1 LIETIS
7 SMLNAIAMA
16 KELYFNHNGSALE
29 KLLACVDFV
38 AKVVGVT
45 SGPKGR
51 ILVLHIKLHP
61 KIVKDT
67 ESVLNRLIGGCFGV
81 CGS

>member
-1 LIETIS
+1 MISKVFLLIVQ
-7 SMLNAIAMA
+7 
-16 KELYFNHNGSALE
+16 
-29 KLLACVDFV
+29 ACVDFV

-67 ESVLNRLIGGCFGV
+67 ESVLNR
-81 CGS
+81 